1 MAKQR
6 KWINFARYT
15 SPPIGKARQME
26 VTIDPGSN
34 TSDCVVLPAIY
45 MRILMDDG
53 HEYEGWLKQMKEDE
67 EE

>member
-15 SPPIGKARQME
+15 SPPIGKARQLE
-26 VTIDPGSN
+26 VTIDPG
-34 TSDCVVLPAIY
+34 TSDGVVLPAIW
-45 MRILMDDG
+45 MKILMDDG
-53 HEYEGWLKQMKEDE
+53 HEYEGWLKQVMEDE